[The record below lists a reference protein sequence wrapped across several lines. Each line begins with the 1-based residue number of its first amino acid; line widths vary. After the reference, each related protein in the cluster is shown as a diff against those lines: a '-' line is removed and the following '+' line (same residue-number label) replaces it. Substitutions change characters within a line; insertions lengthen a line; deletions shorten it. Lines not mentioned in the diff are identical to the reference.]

1 MRLEVGW
8 LCEQRE
14 THHLCRGP
22 SHWANYFLPPINLP
36 SGEKQKIQD
45 RPCTLQLKL
54 GGSLIWF
61 EILWA
66 HVEGQHL
73 EQGHNKRHT
82 EAVISPLQ
90 DCFFIHEVTLPDL
103 LNMTLFFFCLPDS
116 GLVKIQI
123 GGQNEMVCIWKTVAL
138 TQRCL
143 VPLIK
148 LNCII

>member
-103 LNMTLFFFCLPDS
+103 LNMTLFFLPPWQWPCKDPNRRSKWDGVYLKNSGTDS
-116 GLVKIQI
+116 KMFGAV
-123 GGQNEMVCIWKTVAL
+123 N
-138 TQRCL
+138 
-143 VPLIK
+143 
-148 LNCII
+148 